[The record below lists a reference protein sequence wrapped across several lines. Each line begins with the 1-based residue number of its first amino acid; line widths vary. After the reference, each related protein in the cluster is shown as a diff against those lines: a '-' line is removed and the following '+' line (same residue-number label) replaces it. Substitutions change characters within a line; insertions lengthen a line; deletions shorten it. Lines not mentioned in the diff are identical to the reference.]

1 MTMTTATENTC
12 LDLNQAFHRYSSLGM
27 TRRLKARATV
37 TLIQY
42 PKHGFRVA
50 LLLDYTTTAWD
61 PRLAPAQAIAAE
73 YLFDG
78 LTERQYHTAIR
89 AAKAQCGATTDKQI
103 SAAQM
108 DALNRLIQSPS
119 AVCIFRDDDILS
131 VLAQSL
137 PDSQVQVS
145 AEAIQH
151 MRTAELY
158 DGQQPLAGALGP
170 VTADSVAERVRST
183 LCVGMTSFTDAR
195 IAQEQAV
202 GEHMNWSLIRG
213 RAA

>member
-1 MTMTTATENTC
+1 MTPASADTC
-12 LDLNQAFHRYSSLGM
+12 LDLNQAFHRYASLGM

-50 LLLDYTTTAWD
+50 LLLDYTTAAWD

-78 LTERQYHTAIR
+78 LGERQYHAAIR
-89 AAKAQCGATTDKQI
+89 AAKAQCGASTDKQI

-119 AVCIFRDDDILS
+119 AVCIFRDDAVLS
-131 VLAQSL
+131 VLAQTL
-137 PDSQVQVS
+137 PDSQVQVP
-145 AEAIQH
+145 AEAIQR

-158 DGQQPLAGALGP
+158 DGQHTLTGAVGP
-170 VTADSVAERVRST
+170 VNAEAVAERVRST
-183 LCVGMTSFTDAR
+183 NCVGMTCFTDAR
-195 IAQEQAV
+195 IAQEQAA
-202 GEHMNWSLIRG
+202 GEHVNWSLIRG

>member
-1 MTMTTATENTC
+1 MTQEFANTC
-12 LDLNQAFHRYSSLGM
+12 LDLNQAFHRYTSLGM

-37 TLIQY
+37 TLIQH

-78 LTERQYHTAIR
+78 LTERQYHTVIR
-89 AAKAQCGATTDKQI
+89 AAKALCGASTDKQVN
-103 SAAQM
+103 AAQM
-108 DALNRLIQSPS
+108 EALNRLIQSPS
-119 AVCIFRDDDILS
+119 AVCIFRDDVVLS

-137 PDSQVQVS
+137 PDSQVQVP
-145 AEAIQH
+145 AAAIQH

-158 DGQQPLAGALGP
+158 DGQQTLVGAVGP
-170 VTADSVAERVRST
+170 VTAEAIAERVRST
-183 LCVGMTSFTDAR
+183 LAVGMTGFSKER
-195 IAQEQAV
+195 IAQELAS
-202 GEHMNWSLIRG
+202 GEHTNWNLIRG

>member
-1 MTMTTATENTC
+1 MTPAIANTC
-12 LDLNQAFHRYSSLGM
+12 LDVNQAFHLYTSLGM

-50 LLLDYTTTAWD
+50 LLLDYTTAAWD

-89 AAKAQCGATTDKQI
+89 AAKAQCGASTDKQV

-108 DALNRLIQSPS
+108 EALNRLIQSPS
-119 AVCIFRDDDILS
+119 AVCIFRDNAVLS
-131 VLAQSL
+131 VLDQPL
-137 PDSQVQVS
+137 PDSHVQVP
-145 AEAIQH
+145 AEAVQR
-151 MRTAELY
+151 MRSAELY
-158 DGQQPLAGALGP
+158 DGHQTLVGAVGP
-170 VTADSVAERVRST
+170 VTAEAVAERVRST
-183 LCVGMTSFTDAR
+183 LGVGMTSFTEER
-195 IAQEQAV
+195 IAQEQAY
-202 GEHMNWSLIRG
+202 GEHMNWNLIRG

>member
-1 MTMTTATENTC
+1 MTSASKNTC
-12 LDLNQAFHRYSSLGM
+12 LDLNQAFHRYASHGM
-27 TRRLKARATV
+27 TRRHKARATV
-37 TLIQY
+37 TLTQY

-50 LLLDYTTTAWD
+50 LLLDYTTAAWD

-73 YLFDG
+73 YLFNG
-78 LTERQYHTAIR
+78 LTEGQYHAAIR
-89 AAKAQCGATTDKQI
+89 AAKAKCGASTDKQI

-119 AVCIFRDDDILS
+119 AVCIFRDDAVLS
-131 VLAQSL
+131 VLAQTL
-137 PDSQVQVS
+137 PDSQVQVP

-158 DGQQPLAGALGP
+158 EGQHTLAGAVGP
-170 VTADSVAERVRST
+170 VSAEAVAERVRST
-183 LCVGMTSFTDAR
+183 LAVGMTSFTDAR
-195 IAQEQAV
+195 IAQEMSA
-202 GEHMNWSLIRG
+202 GEHMNWNLVRG